1 MAMTMHVDVVS
12 AEESIYS
19 GTALMIAAPAEEGE
33 VGVYAGHL
41 QMLTRLNPGE
51 LRIVEKEGAE
61 PQHVFVSGGVM
72 EVQPRHVTVL
82 ADTAVRAKDLDEAE
96 ALEAKKRAE
105 EAMANTQAKFDYA
118 RAQAE
123 LAEAA
128 ARLQMI
134 QKLRRSS

>member
-51 LRIVEKEGAE
+51 LRIVETEGAE

-82 ADTAVRAKDLDEAE
+82 ADTAVRAKDLDEAD

-105 EAMANTQAKFDYA
+105 EAMANSQAKFDYA

-134 QKLRRSS
+134 QKLRRK